1 LKRWSRINL
10 SVGNAETLPVP
21 DQSQDALT
29 SIFLLHE
36 LPPKVRRV
44 VFRECARVLKPGGRL
59 VFVDSLQR
67 GDQPDYDGLLD
78 HFPQSYHEPYY
89 RELFERGL

>member
-1 LKRWSRINL
+1 MTAKNS
-10 SVGNAETLPVP
+10 
-21 DQSQDALT
+21 LT
-29 SIFLLHE
+29 SIFVFHE

-59 VFVDSLQR
+59 VVVDSLQS

-78 HFPQSYHEPYY
+78 LFPQSYHEPYY
-89 RELFERGL
+89 RSYLNEDLRDGQKLRPNAHSGCQGLHL